1 MATVTLVAMRHSLLA
16 CTLLLASCNSSRIA
30 SAPPGSYLV
39 VLDKADATLR
49 MIEPNSAHV
58 RDMVPTGT
66 GPHEG
71 AAAPDGSLVV
81 VCDYGDRTPGHTLT
95 VFDPFARHVTATI
108 DLSPHTRPHGIA
120 FLDQRSTVL
129 VTSETSKALLMV
141 DVRSRK
147 VTRVIPTEAE
157 TSHMLALTPDHA
169 RVFTANMRS
178 NSVSAIDLASGK
190 VVKVIET
197 GNQPEAIAV
206 SPDGSEVWVGHNQ
219 DNKIVVLDAHTLEKK
234 TEFACGAVPI
244 RITFVPNGRLALVS
258 CAESGELAVIE
269 AAGKR
274 EWKRIAL
281 PKNALTPE
289 QLQGPAEEQA
299 GAANP
304 VPVGVLCD
312 PDGKYAYVA
321 CTGANLVAV
330 IDLATLELKGT
341 IPTGKQ
347 PDGMTW
353 LYNRRGYNNPDADI
367 MPH

>member
-1 MATVTLVAMRHSLLA
+1 MRRTPLLGL
-16 CTLLLASCNSSRIA
+16 LLLAACNSNRIA

-58 RDMVPTGT
+58 RDLAPTGA

-95 VFDPFARHVTATI
+95 VFDPFARHVTSII
-108 DLSPHTRPHGIA
+108 DLAPHTRPHGIA

-141 DVRSRK
+141 DVRAGK

-157 TSHMLALTPDHA
+157 LSHMLALTPDHT

-190 VVKVIET
+190 VLQQVQT
-197 GNQPEAIAV
+197 GPEPEAIAV
-206 SPDGSEVWVGHNQ
+206 SPDGHEVWVGHNGN
-219 DNKIVVLDAHTLEKK
+219 DKIVVLDAHTFEKK
-234 TEFACGAVPI
+234 VEFDCGKKPI
-244 RITFVPNGRLALVS
+244 RIAFVPNGALALVS
-258 CAESGELAVIE
+258 CADSGELAVIDAHSRVE
-269 AAGKR
+269 R
-274 EWKRIAL
+274 TRIAL
-281 PKNALTPE
+281 FA
-289 QLQGPAEEQA
+289 Q
-299 GAANP
+299 P
-304 VPVGVLCD
+304 VPPGHAAGEPLPPSLPIGVLCD
-312 PDGKYAYVA
+312 PDGRYAYVA
-321 CTGANLVAV
+321 CNAANEVAV
-330 IDLATLELKGT
+330 IDLAKLELRGY
-341 IPTGKQ
+341 IMTGNQ

-353 LYNRRGYNNPDADI
+353 LYNRRGYNDPNADI